1 MIEYAP
7 IAVYHDGVNH
17 AIRPFLRLIALMWL
31 ALGISVPI
39 AAWTVHDAAHGAM
52 QVGIDDHHH
61 HDDGGR
67 ISVHEHDADGHDG
80 EAPDGGHDHMP
91 SILLGAVTLSD
102 AGVPVA
108 GPIAG
113 RQIFT
118 IPPSRGI
125 ERYPSSGLR
134 RPPRLG

>member
-1 MIEYAP
+1 MVEYAP
-7 IAVYHDGVNH
+7 IAVYHTWVNH

-31 ALGISVPI
+31 ALGISVPM
-39 AAWTVHDAAHGAM
+39 AAWTVHDAAHGTA
-52 QVGIDDHHH
+52 QVDVDDHHH
-61 HDDGGR
+61 HEDDGR
-67 ISVHEHDADGHDG
+67 ISVHEHDDK
-80 EAPDGGHDHMP
+80 ETPDGGHDHMP

-108 GPIAG
+108 APIAG
-113 RQIFT
+113 RQTFT